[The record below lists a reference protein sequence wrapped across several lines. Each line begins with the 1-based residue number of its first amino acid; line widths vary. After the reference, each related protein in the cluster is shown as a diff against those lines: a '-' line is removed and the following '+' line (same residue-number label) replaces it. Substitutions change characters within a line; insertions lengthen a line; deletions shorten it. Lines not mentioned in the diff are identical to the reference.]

1 MHTTAG
7 VLLAAAVSAVT
18 ASYAPV
24 SGSCPSNT
32 TLLRNAGTP
41 AGGNQTLNPQESE
54 YVAARKG
61 QADEALRMW
70 LDRLN
75 ISSSVFAGNLS
86 GNDTLPTVGIAL
98 SGGGNRAALFGAG
111 ALAAFDGRNATSA
124 SRGLGGL
131 LQSSTYLTGLSG
143 GSWLLTSYVLN
154 DQPQIYPMV
163 LGDGTNSSSVG
174 WNLNYDFFSPSRD
187 ANISRA
193 YQAGLFA
200 DLQVKLAAGPFNV
213 TVGDIW
219 ARALSYH
226 FVPGTNSDNFFSN
239 TSDHGASVLWS
250 QAKNISSWQNNSLPF
265 PIIAVDV
272 YSVNTRDKPIV
283 DAWVPLQNVNYEI
296 NPIEWGSYD
305 PELAAFSPTEYMGTR
320 LNAGTPQGSCVTN
333 FDNAGF
339 VTGISSNV
347 FHAYNVSDN
356 IAWTN
361 PASPIYTL
369 WTTIN
374 STFYAQQPQQQLDI
388 SAVPNAFTG
397 IQEGTYEDA
406 NETQLRML
414 DGGYDG
420 QVVPLEPLLVKARKV
435 EVIVAIDATADSEE
449 QQPTGAS
456 IAATDFRASLLGDA
470 VSVPPLPNSNTT
482 FVEQGLNTRPVFFG
496 CNGTAAQLNGSSV
509 ESPYAIMVYFPNYDP
524 TGVTNT
530 STGQL
535 TYNDTQATSFLNTA
549 VDIVTR
555 GLDNNSTQFATC
567 VACAVVERARGRQ
580 GVDRTATCN
589 SCFERYCWSEVDNS
603 ARPPLQESGNST
615 SGGGNPPGGEGAS
628 GGGNTTGNG
637 TSGGGGGGSS
647 TGGGSGGQ
655 PVSLAQSLTVRSGAL
670 VAVLAV
676 GLMVLA

>member
-1 MHTTAG
+1 MHATAG
-7 VLLAAAVSAVT
+7 LLLVAAASAVS

-24 SGSCPSNT
+24 QGACPQNT
-32 TLLRNAGTP
+32 TILRDAGTP

-61 QADEALRMW
+61 QADEALRLW

-75 ISSSVFAGNLS
+75 ITTSVFAGNLS

-111 ALAAFDGRNATSA
+111 ALSAFDGRNATSA

-131 LQSSTYLTGLSG
+131 LQSSSYLTGLSG

-154 DQPQIYPMV
+154 SQPQIYPMV
-163 LGDGTNSSSVG
+163 LGDGTNSSSLG
-174 WNLNYDFFSPSRD
+174 WNLNFDLFSPSRD

-200 DLQVKLAAGPFNV
+200 DAGQKIAAGPFNV
-213 TVGDIW
+213 SIGDIW

-226 FVPGTNSDNFFSN
+226 FTPGTNTDNFFSN
-239 TSDHGASVLWS
+239 ASDHGASTLWS
-250 QAKNISSWQNNSLPF
+250 SAKNTSSWQNNSLPF
-265 PIIAVDV
+265 PIITFDV

-283 DAWVPLQNVNYEI
+283 DAYVPLQNVAYECS
-296 NPIEWGSYD
+296 PLEWGSYD
-305 PELAAFSPTEYMGTR
+305 PELAAFQPTEYMGTR
-320 LNAGTPQGSCVTN
+320 LNPAVPEGQCVTN

-339 VTGISSNV
+339 ITGISSNV
-347 FHAYNVSDN
+347 FHAYNVTQSL
-356 IAWTN
+356 AWTN

-374 STFYAQQPQQQLDI
+374 ETFYAQQPNQQIDI
-388 SAVPNAFTG
+388 SAVPNAFQG
-397 IQEGTYEDA
+397 IQPGTYEDS
-406 NETQLRML
+406 NETQLRLL

-435 EVIVAIDATADSEE
+435 EVIVAIDATADSEQ

-496 CNGTAAQLNGSSV
+496 CNGTAAQLNGSTA
-509 ESPYAIMVYFPNYDP
+509 ESPYAMMVYFPNYDP

-530 STGQL
+530 STAQL
-535 TYNDTQATSFLNTA
+535 VYNDTQATNFLNTA

-589 SCFERYCWSEVDNS
+589 QCFERYCWSEVDNS
-603 ARPPLQESGNST
+603 ARPALQGDGNST
-615 SGGGNPPGGEGAS
+615 TGNIPGGGAVPGTNSTGS
-628 GGGNTTGNG
+628 VGGGNG
-637 TSGGGGGGSS
+637 TSGGGSGS
-647 TGGGSGGQ
+647 GGGQ
-655 PVSLAQSLTVRSGAL
+655 PVSLAVGLNVQSGVL
-670 VAVLAV
+670 VAALAL
-676 GLMVLA
+676 GLTMLV